1 MAGMKPFHL
10 MSNVDEKVRN
20 TNLISDLENEIMPF
34 AARWR
39 DLEIRMLR
47 EVRQT
52 EKDKYDMILGICR
65 I

>member
-20 TNLISDLENEIMPF
+20 TNLISDLENERMAF

-39 DLEIRMLR
+39 DLEILMLSK
-47 EVRQT
+47 VCQT
-52 EKDKYDMILGICR
+52 EKNKYDMILGICG